1 MLQGLKGSRGKAA
14 MVCVSMTGLWLVGCG
29 GSKSTPEERPIRSAA
44 TLSAASLP
52 APAPEIKEL
61 GFMAGRWL
69 AVNPNKSVAEEHW
82 TLPAGK
88 GMQGM
93 FRIIRPSGAPSF
105 FEITAITVEPEG
117 TFLRLRHFHAA
128 LDVHG
133 EEKDANV
140 FKLVSAGNGQAA
152 FEGVERTRGVA
163 RVIYRAEGASGLSMQ
178 VEMQPNSEEKGY
190 KTVYLRQ

>member
-1 MLQGLKGSRGKAA
+1 MRQHVSDRCNVAAKVFVFAASAVMLLS
-14 MVCVSMTGLWLVGCG
+14 GCG
-29 GSKSTPEERPIRSAA
+29 SKDARSQDAPIVGAA
-44 TLSAASLP
+44 SSLP
-52 APAPEIKEL
+52 APAPEIMEL
-61 GFMAGRWL
+61 SFMAGRWV

-105 FEITAITVEPEG
+105 FEVTAITVEPAG
-117 TFLRLRHFHAA
+117 TFLRLRHFHAE

-140 FKLVSAGNGQAA
+140 FKLVSASDGQAV

-163 RVIYRAEGASGLSMQ
+163 RVIYRAEGQNGLSMQ
-178 VEMQPNSEEKGY
+178 VEMQPNSGEKGY
-190 KTVYLRQ
+190 ATRYARQ